1 MLMIKN
7 NMIKIT
13 RRKPGKEWT
22 KLTGK
27 YFEATR
33 SGKFIMV
40 KRIGSKHGIEMLYE
54 QTVEFCDLGSQLFYE
69 KLREVEMIKP
79 ITKEVI
85 K

>member
-1 MLMIKN
+1 
-7 NMIKIT
+7 
-13 RRKPGKEWT
+13 
-22 KLTGK
+22 
-27 YFEATR
+27 
-33 SGKFIMV
+33 MV